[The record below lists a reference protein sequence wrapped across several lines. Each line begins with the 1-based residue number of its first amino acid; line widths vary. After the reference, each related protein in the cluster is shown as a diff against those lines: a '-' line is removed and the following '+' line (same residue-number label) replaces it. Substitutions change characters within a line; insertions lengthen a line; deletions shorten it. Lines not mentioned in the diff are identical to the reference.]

1 MSNIIN
7 INFKNYI
14 ILILIIYSAV
24 FIIIII
30 LTILYNF
37 NKNINYSKLIKIIKY
52 LIVIKILLLAI
63 IYNLNYMKI
72 IIFIPTKTDTNLIF
86 KYLFTIKIDKTNL
99 LLIITLNLII
109 LVLYINQR
117 IYINNINKQIKYL
130 NLINFILIITTLI
143 IISNNLL
150 LFIISLDIL
159 NQVLYFKFIY
169 FIKKLYKYNLNYWI
183 LFIDKIYIT
192 LLLIIGMILL
202 KSNKNLYLDNFESTF
217 KYNNIISFN
226 LIIILL
232 IKWVQIIIYILLINF
247 SKIKFKWIYL
257 VYTIIPLL
265 INTIII
271 TKFIYFL
278 NNSYYYYVATLTIL
292 IINITILIF
301 MFLNKKNNIIWI
313 WTNIVLFNHMLINLY
328 IIKLTNT
335 IIYNIIVIN
344 NLISIV
350 IFFVINKF
358 HKSSNINFKFIILLI
373 LLLSMQLLIN

>member
-14 ILILIIYSAV
+14 NLILIIYSAV
-24 FIIIII
+24 FIIIIV

-37 NKNINYSKLIKIIKY
+37 NKNINYSKLINIIKY

-159 NQVLYFKFIY
+159 NQVLYFKLIY
-169 FIKKLYKYNLNYWI
+169 FIKKLYKYNLNHLI

-202 KSNKNLYLDNFESTF
+202 KSNKNLYLDNFEFTF

-247 SKIKFKWIYL
+247 SKIKFK
-257 VYTIIPLL
+257 
-265 INTIII
+265 
-271 TKFIYFL
+271 
-278 NNSYYYYVATLTIL
+278 
-292 IINITILIF
+292 
-301 MFLNKKNNIIWI
+301 
-313 WTNIVLFNHMLINLY
+313 
-328 IIKLTNT
+328 
-335 IIYNIIVIN
+335 
-344 NLISIV
+344 
-350 IFFVINKF
+350 
-358 HKSSNINFKFIILLI
+358 
-373 LLLSMQLLIN
+373 